1 MRRTSK
7 VQTPKD
13 ASVDLKFAGCEKGM
27 VIIMLMRFSISNFM
41 SFGYKTDE
49 NGVAIPAEYHLYAG
63 RTEQHKERVIHYK
76 ERKVLKF
83 SSIYGANASGKTNL
97 IRAIDAGK
105 QIVLNTMEGVE
116 VQDKF
121 CRSNRVNAEAPTLFE
136 YEFTVGDRCFAYGF
150 TVNLKD
156 NIVLSEWLYEMKAA
170 KEYVIFERIVEK
182 EQYYFDEDL
191 FGNKE
196 NREQFHFFIKDANRI
211 NTTLLLHE
219 IKRRKIDEDDF
230 DIFNK
235 IYDWFQYKLVVIYPE
250 TKIGAS
256 YFLFG
261 SDNKKLVNI
270 LKYLDTGIT
279 DYSMRAM
286 NEAAFK
292 EYFSDESLAEK
303 FLRKPDAR
311 KVAVSRSILKFGN
324 ALFELE
330 YDETGTKKIAK
341 LMFQHGMD
349 ESKYEYGEESDGT
362 QRLIE
367 LLDVI
372 LNDEEDKTFII
383 DELNRSLHP
392 QMTIKFVETF
402 LKFSEKKTTQL
413 IITTHESNLM
423 DLNILRRDEIWFA
436 EKEQDNS
443 TSLYTLEKF
452 KIRYDKV
459 VAKDYLAGRYGAVPV
474 FKDFEYV
481 WGKD

>member
-1 MRRTSK
+1 
-7 VQTPKD
+7 
-13 ASVDLKFAGCEKGM
+13 
-27 VIIMLMRFSISNFM
+27 MLMRFSISNFL
-41 SFGYKTDE
+41 SFGYESDE
-49 NGVAIPAEYHLYAG
+49 KGTVVPTEYHLYAG
-63 RTEQHKERVIHYK
+63 KSEQHKERVIHYK
-76 ERKVLKF
+76 GRKVLKF

-105 QIVLNTMEGVE
+105 DIVLETMDGVDFR
-116 VQDKF
+116 DKF
-121 CRSNRVNAEAPTLFE
+121 CRSNYANADMPTLFE
-136 YEFTVGDRCFAYGF
+136 YEFTIGDKCLAYGF
-150 TVNLKD
+150 TVNLK
-156 NIVLSEWLYEMKAA
+156 NNTVLSEWLYEMKADE
-170 KEYVIFERIVEK
+170 EYVIFERIVEE

-191 FGNKE
+191 FSSQE

-219 IKRRKIDEDDF
+219 IKRRKMDDDDF
-230 DIFNK
+230 HLFNE
-235 IYDWFQYKLVVIYPE
+235 IYDWFEYKLIVIYPE

-256 YFLFG
+256 YLLFG
-261 SDNKKLVNI
+261 SDNKKLVTV

-292 EYFSDESLAEK
+292 EYFSNESLAEK
-303 FLRKPDAR
+303 FLRKPDVD
-311 KVAVSRSILKFGN
+311 KKSKSKSILKLGDT
-324 ALFELE
+324 LFELE
-330 YDETGTKKIAK
+330 YDETGTSKIEK

-367 LLDVI
+367 LLGVI
-372 LNDEEDKTFII
+372 LNDDEDKVFVI

-402 LKFSEKKTTQL
+402 LKFSEKKETQL

-423 DLNILRRDEIWFA
+423 DLNILRRDEVWFA
-436 EKEQDNS
+436 EKEQNN
-443 TSLYTLEKF
+443 TNLYTLEKF

-459 VAKDYLAGRYGAVPV
+459 VAKDYLAGRYGAVPI

-481 WGKD
+481 WGQN

>member
-1 MRRTSK
+1 
-7 VQTPKD
+7 
-13 ASVDLKFAGCEKGM
+13 
-27 VIIMLMRFSISNFM
+27 MLMRFSISNFL
-41 SFGYKTDE
+41 SFGYNVDK
-49 NGVAIPAEYHLYAG
+49 NGGVVPTEYHLYAG
-63 RTEQHKERVIHYK
+63 RTEQHKERVIYYK

-105 QIVLNTMEGVE
+105 QIVLNTMEGADFQE
-116 VQDKF
+116 QF
-121 CRSNRVNAEAPTLFE
+121 CRTNNANAANPTLFE

-150 TVNLKD
+150 TANLK
-156 NIVLSEWLYEMKAA
+156 NSIVLSEWLYEMSASQ
-170 KEYVIFERIVEK
+170 EVVLFERLTESG
-182 EQYYFDEDL
+182 QYYFDENL
-191 FGNKE
+191 LKNKE
-196 NREQFHFFIKDANRI
+196 NREQFHFFMKDANRI

-219 IKRRKIDEDDF
+219 IERRKMEEEDF
-230 DIFNK
+230 AIFHE
-235 IYDWFQYKLVVIYPE
+235 IYNWFAQKLILIYPE

-261 SDNKKLVNI
+261 SDNQKLVNI
-270 LKYLDTGIT
+270 LKYFDTGIT
-279 DYSMRAM
+279 NYSMRVM

-292 EYFSDESLAEK
+292 EYFSNDALAEK
-303 FLRKPDAR
+303 FLRNPDADKKAKR
-311 KVAVSRSILKFGN
+311 GILNFGDT
-324 ALFELE
+324 LFELE

-341 LMFQHGMD
+341 LMFQHGTD
-349 ESKYEYGEESDGT
+349 ENKYEYGEESDGT
-362 QRLIE
+362 KRIIE

-372 LNDEEDKTFII
+372 LNDDKDKVFVI
-383 DELNRSLHP
+383 DELDRSLHP

-402 LKFSEKKTTQL
+402 LKFSKDKSTQL

-436 EKEQDNS
+436 EKERNNN
-443 TSLYTLEKF
+443 TNLYTLEKF

-481 WGKD
+481 WEEELGKIESTNP